1 MIDIISGI
9 VVILPFMLLIYSV
22 SRLIFVKN
30 INIHINDSELKQYKT
45 RILKIN
51 IIGTVIFLSISIFTY
66 FFNCEFLTVSDRI
79 DVIKNF
85 ISFFA
90 IYFLV
95 IWISNKNLK
104 INIKKENLNIKKEKI
119 LIKCM
124 EIICIISN
132 VLLYIIN
139 NI

>member
-79 DVIKNF
+79 DVIKKF

-95 IWISNKNLK
+95 IWINNKNLK